1 MYKVQF
7 INTVTGKGF
16 IDGYKTAR
24 AARRAVAIFNKHYL
38 QDSVKYP
45 VRCKYLG
52 KEK

>member
-16 IDGYKTAR
+16 IDGYKTAKEAKR
-24 AARRAVAIFNKHYL
+24 VAEKFNLYYL

-45 VRCKYLG
+45 VRTRYLG
-52 KEK
+52 KL